1 MTDWQQF
8 RKISSGILGRSAGSW
23 IGLGLAVW
31 LVPSAAQ
38 ALLCTA
44 QTPEQAVR
52 QWQLAQGEGVQ
63 ISAEEWAQPLG
74 YAVLRIVHDPIS
86 GQAWAQ
92 VQDCA
97 HLSRPLV
104 AIALP
109 EHAAASKT
117 SAPKIRATRAAASA
131 PAMASSGMAANEF
144 LAPMP
149 RASLPQLPDYTP
161 QVVRM
166 APPQEVAQSQAAQAF
181 QTPAPVLVRAG
192 DHVTLWNREPDL
204 QMNLAAIALEYGRAG
219 QVIHLRRTGGF
230 GKPEE
235 TIAGVVRAAGSVEL
249 LP

>member
-23 IGLGLAVW
+23 IGLGLVVW
-31 LVPSAAQ
+31 LVPSAAH

-52 QWQLAQGEGVQ
+52 QWQRAQGTGVQ
-63 ISAEEWAQPLG
+63 ISAEEWARPLG

-86 GQAWAQ
+86 GQVWAQ

-109 EHAAASKT
+109 EHAATSKT
-117 SAPKIRATRAAASA
+117 SALKNSATDAEASD
-131 PAMASSGMAANEF
+131 PAMASRAFAAQ
-144 LAPMP
+144 MQ
-149 RASLPQLPDYTP
+149 RASLPQLPAYTP
-161 QVVRM
+161 QAVRR
-166 APPQEVAQSQAAQAF
+166 ARPQEVAPSQTE
-181 QTPAPVLVRAG
+181 QTYSTAAPVLVRAG
-192 DHVTLWNREPDL
+192 DRVTLWNQEPDL
-204 QMNLAAIALEYGRAG
+204 QMSIAAVALEYGRAG
-219 QVIHLRRTGGF
+219 QVIHLRSTSGF
-230 GKPEE
+230 ASKTE